1 MQVRPIRLAALID
14 ELADQIVE
22 QFSGRVR
29 VLLDG
34 APPTGPEALAE
45 DLDAALRLRG
55 RPVLRVLAANFL
67 RPASLRLERGHTDP
81 DELLDSWLDVA
92 GLRRE
97 ALEPAGHSG
106 SGWVLPR
113 LWDAA
118 VDRAFRD
125 ERVPLADNGVLVLA
139 GSLLLGRGLPA
150 ELAVH
155 LRLSDAALA
164 RRLDPA
170 GHWTLPAY
178 RRYDAEHDPASADL
192 LVLMDDPAR
201 PALVLRH

>member
-1 MQVRPIRLAALID
+1 MQVRPIRPAALID
-14 ELADQIVE
+14 ELADRIVE
-22 QFSGRVR
+22 RLTGRGR

-34 APPTGPEALAE
+34 APPTGPEVLAE
-45 DLDAALRLRG
+45 ELDAALRLRG

-81 DELLDSWLDVA
+81 DELLNSWLDVA

-97 ALEPAGHSG
+97 VLEPAGPRGTG
-106 SGWVLPR
+106 SVLPR
-113 LWDAA
+113 LWDSA

-125 ERVPLADNGVLVLA
+125 KRVPLADNAVLVVA

-170 GHWTLPAY
+170 RHWTLPAY
-178 RRYDAEHDPASADL
+178 RRYDVEHDPASADL

-201 PALVLRH
+201 PALVVRQ